1 MLTARAP
8 KPFNFRTGVSASN
21 SASLCAFEDKSLCA
35 RNLARVAKLDALL
48 RWTVRMNML
57 RQIASLLL
65 LVASVFVVT
74 PLRAESVSATMQV
87 SAQVIAR
94 AVVSVESEPAAID
107 VTADDIARGYVDVSE
122 PIQVRVRTNS
132 RSCYMLQV
140 TNVSETFSG
149 AELTAGDMDVRVGN
163 AESWIQR
170 PYIAGGDVIPMRAR
184 LRLSSNATPGRV
196 SMPIAFSASPL

>member
-1 MLTARAP
+1 
-8 KPFNFRTGVSASN
+8 
-21 SASLCAFEDKSLCA
+21 
-35 RNLARVAKLDALL
+35 
-48 RWTVRMNML
+48 MNML

-132 RSCYMLQV
+132 RSGYMLQV

>member
-1 MLTARAP
+1 MKTRQQL
-8 KPFNFRTGVSASN
+8 AS
-21 SASLCAFEDKSLCA
+21 
-35 RNLARVAKLDALL
+35 
-48 RWTVRMNML
+48 
-57 RQIASLLL
+57 ILL
-65 LVASVFVVT
+65 LVASVFAVA

-94 AVVSVESEPAAID
+94 AIVSVESEPAAID

-132 RSCYMLQV
+132 RSGYVLQV
-140 TNVSETFSG
+140 TNVSDTFSG
-149 AELTAGDMDVRVGN
+149 AELTSANMDVRVGN

-184 LRLSSNATPGRV
+184 LRLASNATPGRV